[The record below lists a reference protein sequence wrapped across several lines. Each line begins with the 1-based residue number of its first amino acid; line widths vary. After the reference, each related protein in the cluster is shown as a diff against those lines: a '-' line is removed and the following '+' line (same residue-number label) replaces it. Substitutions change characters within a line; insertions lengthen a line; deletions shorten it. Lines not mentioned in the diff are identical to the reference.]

1 MKFKRI
7 MDGHYYCVEHPN
19 YTIKK
24 KNKLWIGYDTEKE
37 IGNHICCSG
46 NTLKEV
52 KEIITDY
59 IINGSWY
66 TRISKKD
73 WRYDYGKKD

>member
-37 IGNHICCSG
+37 TGNHICCSG

-52 KEIITDY
+52 KEIIIDY

-66 TRISKKD
+66 K
-73 WRYDYGKKD
+73 

>member
-7 MDGHYYCVEHPN
+7 MKGNYYCVEFPN

-24 KNKLWIGYDTEKE
+24 RGKIWLGYDSEKDT
-37 IGNHICCSG
+37 GTNICCSDK
-46 NTLKEV
+46 TLKAV
-52 KEIITDY
+52 KSVIMNY

-66 TRISKKD
+66 K
-73 WRYDYGKKD
+73 